1 MQHYHDIKG
10 KLAKLLATE
19 DLVVEH
25 KQVDTAQFNVDT
37 RVLTLPTWKISDNDV
52 YDALV
57 AHEVGHA
64 LYTPAREWFAEK
76 KYQGVPMA
84 FVNITEDVRIEKL
97 MKRRYEG
104 LGKTFHRG
112 YSQLNQDDFF
122 EIEGLDVDEFSFP
135 DRINLHYKIGAFLCV
150 NFTDEEQVIVDK
162 IGQSETF
169 EDALDIALELRDYC
183 KEQEE
188 RNVEQVPAKVP
199 TIPTGGGEE
208 KMEDEGLDYD
218 DQTVGQ
224 DTAPTS
230 GEQEQGDYEEGD
242 EEEGEDKVNGMEGGE
257 HASEFDTLT
266 VQNLESKLKKM
277 VEKGDMESVYV
288 QVPSIDLSKVTVS
301 SDEIRQELGFY
312 WQEEKKRRREYYKEH
327 YQYCTPDYVNAD
339 PFAEVDQEFHDYKKS
354 AAKEVNY
361 LVKEFECKKSASA
374 YARATTSKTGVLDCT
389 KLHTYKYN
397 EDLFKKVTVLPNG
410 KNHGLIFILDWS
422 GSMSEVLLDT
432 CKQLLQ
438 LVWFCKKVNIPF
450 DVYAFTN
457 EWHNSYRYRELET
470 DTRDHAE
477 KVVGEMDVAHEFGL
491 LNFISDSSKDFEQD
505 CLNLF
510 RLSGY
515 YCGWRHSTYSVP
527 RKVQLSGTPL
537 NEAVVSLHQIIPA
550 FRERT
555 GVEKVNVSILTDGEA
570 HQLRRNVLVNRPW
583 EDKPYLG
590 QNAINANCFLRNRKT
605 GKVTRF
611 SHSWSEFTKI
621 LLDDVKDTY
630 PEVNII
636 GFRILQRREASQF
649 IRTYLYGGDYWQD
662 LDKKMAQWKKDKC
675 FSLEGTG
682 YAKYFAIAATA
693 LNDDYDFEEETNE
706 AMTKAQLKRAFV
718 KSFKVKKSNKK
729 ILNEFVDLVA

>member
-1 MQHYHDIKG
+1 MQHDIKG

-25 KQVDTAQFNVDT
+25 KNVDTAQFNVES
-37 RVLTLPTWKISDNDV
+37 RVLTLPTWKISNEDV

-64 LYTPAREWFAEK
+64 LFTPAREWFTEEE
-76 KYQGVPMA
+76 YETVPHS
-84 FVNITEDVRIEKL
+84 FVNIIEDVRIEKL
-97 MKRRYEG
+97 MKRKYAG
-104 LGKTFHRG
+104 LAKTFYRG
-112 YSQLNQDDFF
+112 YGKLNEDDFF
-122 EIEGLDVDEFSFP
+122 EIDKPIDEFSFP
-135 DRINLHYKIGAFLCV
+135 DRINLYSKIGAFTVVEFDDKEQELVDRIEKVETFEEVLNLAKELREHCLQEKEQRL
-150 NFTDEEQVIVDK
+150 EEQVQAMTIPQAGGDEVVE
-162 IGQSETF
+162 GEQS
-169 EDALDIALELRDYC
+169 DDQ
-183 KEQEE
+183 EQEE
-188 RNVEQVPAKVP
+188 
-199 TIPTGGGEE
+199 
-208 KMEDEGLDYD
+208 
-218 DQTVGQ
+218 
-224 DTAPTS
+224 
-230 GEQEQGDYEEGD
+230 EQGDVENPRP
-242 EEEGEDKVNGMEGGE
+242 EEEIADDFQNQLEDDEGQQDPGGD
-257 HASEFDTLT
+257 EFDTET
-266 VQNLESKLKKM
+266 VDSLSNKLKDM
-277 VEKGDMESVYV
+277 VDTGSVESVYV
-288 QVPSIDLSKVTVS
+288 QVPKVNLDNIIVS
-301 SDEIRQELGFY
+301 ADEIREELNSHWTAERSARQEYL
-312 WQEEKKRRREYYKEH
+312 KEH
-327 YQYCTPDYVNAD
+327 YGLSINDVYNTDDWENINA
-339 PFAEVDQEFHDYKKS
+339 AYKKFKS
-354 AAKEVNY
+354 ESAKEVNY

-374 YARATTSKTGVLDCT
+374 YARATTSRTGVLDCT

-450 DVYAFTN
+450 DVYAFSN
-457 EWHNSYRYRELET
+457 EWHNSYRYREEET
-470 DTRDHAE
+470 DTRVHAE
-477 KVVGEMDVAHEFGL
+477 KVAGEMCIENDFGL

-510 RLSGY
+510 RLAGY

-537 NEAVVSLHQIIPA
+537 NEAIVSLHQIIPA
-550 FRERT
+550 FRQRT

-570 HQLRRNVLVNRPW
+570 HQLRRNVIVNRPW
-583 EDKPYLG
+583 EDQPYLG
-590 QNAINANCFLRNRKT
+590 QNAINTNCFLRNRKT

-611 SHSWSEFTKI
+611 SHAWSEFTKI
-621 LLDDVKDTY
+621 LLDDVQDTY

-649 IRTYLYGGDYWQD
+649 IRTYLYGTDHWQD
-662 LDKKMAQWKKDKC
+662 LDKKMSQWKKDKC

-693 LNDDYDFEEETNE
+693 LNDDYDFEEETNDD
-706 AMTKAQLKRAFV
+706 MTKAQLKRAFV
-718 KSFKVKKSNKK
+718 KSFKVKKNNKK

>member
-1 MQHYHDIKG
+1 MQHDIKG

-25 KQVDTAQFNVDT
+25 KNVDTAQFNVES
-37 RVLTLPTWKISDNDV
+37 RVLTLPTWKISNEDV

-64 LYTPAREWFAEK
+64 LFTPLREWFSED
-76 KYQGVPMA
+76 KYESVPHS
-84 FVNITEDVRIEKL
+84 FVNIIEDVRIEKL
-97 MKRRYEG
+97 MKRKYAG
-104 LGKTFHRG
+104 LAKTFYRG
-112 YSQLNQDDFF
+112 YGQLNEDDFF
-122 EIEGLDVDEFSFP
+122 EIDKPIDEFSFP
-135 DRINLHYKIGAFLCV
+135 DRINLYYKIGAFTVVEFDDTEQELVDRIEKVETFEQVLDLAKDLKEHCLQEKEQRL
-150 NFTDEEQVIVDK
+150 EEQVSQALNIPQEGGTEEMD
-162 IGQSETF
+162 INDPSEN
-169 EDALDIALELRDYC
+169 
-183 KEQEE
+183 EE
-188 RNVEQVPAKVP
+188 E
-199 TIPTGGGEE
+199 
-208 KMEDEGLDYD
+208 
-218 DQTVGQ
+218 
-224 DTAPTS
+224 
-230 GEQEQGDYEEGD
+230 EEGD
-242 EEEGEDKVNGMEGGE
+242 VDGNPRPEEEAADDFKNQIEDDQDQQDAGGD
-257 HASEFDTLT
+257 EFDTETVDSLT
-266 VQNLESKLKKM
+266 KKLKDM
-277 VEKGDMESVYV
+277 VDTGSVESVYV
-288 QVPSIDLSKVTVS
+288 QVPKINLDNIIVS
-301 SDEIRQELGFY
+301 TEEIREELNSHWDAERSARQEYL
-312 WQEEKKRRREYYKEH
+312 KEH
-327 YQYCTPDYVNAD
+327 YGLSINDVYKTDDWENINA
-339 PFAEVDQEFHDYKKS
+339 AYKKFKS
-354 AAKEVNY
+354 DSAKEVNY

>member
-1 MQHYHDIKG
+1 MQHDIKG

-25 KQVDTAQFNVDT
+25 KNVDTAQFNVES
-37 RVLTLPTWKISDNDV
+37 RVLTLPTWKISNEDV

-64 LYTPAREWFAEK
+64 LFTPLREWFSED
-76 KYQGVPMA
+76 KYESVPHS
-84 FVNITEDVRIEKL
+84 FVNIIEDVRIEKL
-97 MKRRYEG
+97 MKRKYAG
-104 LGKTFHRG
+104 LAKTFYRG
-112 YSQLNQDDFF
+112 YGQLNEDDFF
-122 EIEGLDVDEFSFP
+122 EIDKPIDEFSFP
-135 DRINLHYKIGAFLCV
+135 DRINLYYKIGAFTV
-150 NFTDEEQVIVDK
+150 VEFDDTEQELVDRIEK
-162 IGQSETF
+162 VETF
-169 EDALDIALELRDYC
+169 EQVLDLAKDLKEHCLQE
-183 KEQEE
+183 KEQRLEE
-188 RNVEQVPAKVP
+188 QLSQALN
-199 TIPTGGGEE
+199 IPQEGGTEE
-208 KMEDEGLDYD
+208 MDINDPSENE
-218 DQTVGQ
+218 
-224 DTAPTS
+224 
-230 GEQEQGDYEEGD
+230 EEEEGD
-242 EEEGEDKVNGMEGGE
+242 VDGNPRPEEEAADDFKNQIEDDQDQQDAGGD
-257 HASEFDTLT
+257 EFDTETVDSLT
-266 VQNLESKLKKM
+266 KKLKDM
-277 VEKGDMESVYV
+277 VDTGSVESVYV
-288 QVPSIDLSKVTVS
+288 QVPKINLDNIIVS
-301 SDEIRQELGFY
+301 TEEIREELNSHWDTERSARQEYL
-312 WQEEKKRRREYYKEH
+312 KEH
-327 YQYCTPDYVNAD
+327 YGLSINDVYKTDDWENINA
-339 PFAEVDQEFHDYKKS
+339 AYKKFKS
-354 AAKEVNY
+354 DSAKEVNY

-457 EWHNSYRYRELET
+457 EWHNSYRYREEET
-470 DTRDHAE
+470 DSRDHAE